1 MIGPGLGRDP
11 AVLATVSHLVREAR
25 KEGKV
30 MVIDADGLF
39 LVTFEPEIVE
49 GYRDV
54 ILTPNEVEFGHLY
67 QKMVRER

>member
-1 MIGPGLGRDP
+1 M
-11 AVLATVSHLVREAR
+11 LATVSHLVHEAR

-39 LVTFEPEIVE
+39 LVNSEPEIVE
-49 GYRDV
+49 GYRNV
-54 ILTPNEVEFGHLY
+54 ILTPNEVEFGRLY